1 MIKMSD
7 WVGIPNDITSF
18 TGFCYIIICQVNQRY
33 YIGQKKFW
41 FKRKLKPLKGKKNS
55 RHKLVESD
63 WRTYYG
69 SSKGLQSD
77 IDKYGTDCFTRKCLF
92 MCKSKAEMN
101 YYETKEQFFR
111 DVLFDPK
118 SYNNMINCRIGG
130 KQIKNLKK

>member
-1 MIKMSD
+1 MEA
-7 WVGIPNDITSF
+7 
-18 TGFCYIIICQVNQRY
+18 
-33 YIGQKKFW
+33 
-41 FKRKLKPLKGKKNS
+41 LKGFRATLTS
-55 RHKLVESD
+55 MEQIV
-63 WRTYYG
+63 Y
-69 SSKGLQSD
+69 SKMPV
-77 IDKYGTDCFTRKCLF
+77 